1 MATNFP
7 SGLDSFTNPSASDK
21 MDSVSVPHA
30 TQHANLNDA
39 VEALEAKV
47 GADGS
52 AVTSSHDYILSNGVL
67 PTLNVDSGVLV
78 VDETN
83 NRVGVNDSS
92 PSYALDVTGDINTT
106 GDLRIGGTAVG
117 KWVDYSGSQT
127 FNANLTVG
135 NGTLLSRYARIG
147 DVVHMSGYFQL
158 GSTSAISGYVDM
170 SLPYTNLMTTVQDW
184 PGHLRFWDQS
194 ANSFYGGSPVSIG
207 TGSMRL
213 TYFLLS
219 GSFIRNGD
227 LNANTP
233 FTWTTGD
240 VLFWSFSYGAVA

>member
-7 SGLDSFTNPSASDK
+7 SSLDSFTNPSASDK
-21 MDSVSVPHA
+21 MDSVTVPHA

-92 PSYALDVTGDINTT
+92 PSYALDVTGDINAT

-117 KWVDYSGSQT
+117 TYTDYSASQT
-127 FNANLTVG
+127 FGGFTLG
-135 NGTLLSRYARIG
+135 NGTVTCSFARVN
-147 DVVHMSGYFQL
+147 DLVHYTGQVAL
-158 GSTSAISGYVDM
+158 GSTSALSGPLDLNVPVTASYGFINN
-170 SLPYTNLMTTVQDW
+170 SGT
-184 PGHLRFWDQS
+184 GFFWQS
-194 ANSFYGGSPVSIG
+194 GSPLYTATLTWLNGNV
-207 TGSMRL
+207 MRMQRFQV
-213 TYFLLS
+213 TATNAFT
-219 GSFIRNGD
+219 GD
-227 LNANTP
+227 LSPTSP
-233 FTWTTGD
+233 FTWAAGNAFTWN
-240 VLFWSFSYGAVA
+240 VVYRAA